1 MAGKRYNWHKRW
13 QVDLSACTATHDS
26 GLVFQFRQAEDD
38 PAMLDGEAINLEEW
52 QAQQLERMPLPDL
65 VKHVQRLS
73 REAGD
78 AYLWQ
83 LNKRH

>member
-1 MAGKRYNWHKRW
+1 MTGKHYNWHKRW

-26 GLVFQFRQAEDD
+26 GLVVRFRQADESG
-38 PAMLDGEAINLEEW
+38 AWDGKPENSEIWFEKMKST
-52 QAQQLERMPLPDL
+52 MPPHDL
-65 VKHVQRLS
+65 ASHVGRLM

-83 LNKRH
+83 LKKRH